1 MYYFVEFACVI
12 AEMWMIHGFLVRG
25 QTLKK
30 TDVWVW
36 LVAYCLFGG
45 TILGLSFLENMAFV
59 RIGVTLCGVWVLGM
73 LVYKNRLL
81 SAFLEGLV
89 VCAFVAVTDVL
100 TTVLFTCC
108 GVTAAMLVSDVFMRS
123 LYLIV
128 GHFLMLAMVNV
139 VSLLRQQSRKAV
151 SIKALIWV
159 SPCWLVSLLL
169 CILLT
174 WDIFIYQQSI
184 SPWFLV
190 VLVGLLYTNMLVIY
204 YINRVAV
211 QMHEK
216 KEYEL
221 AEHHYAMQ
229 KEYYEQFRIQQEE
242 TRALWHDISKYLR
255 ASQVEGTSNALIQV
269 QQMLDGIC
277 CVVDVNNRVVSIILN
292 EYAQIAREE
301 QIALEMDVQVP
312 EVLFVSAADLYVL
325 IGNTM
330 DNAVEACM
338 ELPEEQRR
346 ISIKLKTHNDI
357 LFYQI
362 SNPYREN
369 HLCRVRNRYHGY
381 GLKNVEKCVEK
392 YHGTLCVTREKDN
405 FCVAAHLNAL

>member
-12 AEMWMIHGFLVRG
+12 AEMWMIHGFLARG

-30 TDVWVW
+30 PDVLVW
-36 LVAYCLFGG
+36 LAAYCLFGG
-45 TILGLSFLENMAFV
+45 IILGLSFLENMAFV
-59 RIGVTLCGVWVLGM
+59 RIGVTLCGVWALGV

-81 SAFLEGLV
+81 SAFLEGV
-89 VCAFVAVTDVL
+89 AVCAFVAVTDAL
-100 TTVLFTCC
+100 AAMLFTCC
-108 GVTAAMLVSDVFMRS
+108 GAPAALLVADDFMRS

-128 GHFLMLAMVNV
+128 VHFLMLAVIKVVGLFHAKSQRGVNV
-139 VSLLRQQSRKAV
+139 KSLL
-151 SIKALIWV
+151 WV
-159 SPCWLVSLLL
+159 SPCWLVSLLF
-169 CILLT
+169 CIILT
-174 WDIFIYQQSI
+174 RDIFIYQQPI

-204 YINRVAV
+204 YIHRVAV
-211 QMHEK
+211 QMQEK

-255 ASQVEGTSNALIQV
+255 ASHVEDSGDAFVQV

-277 CVVDVNNRVVSIILN
+277 CVVDVNNRVVSVILN
-292 EYAQIAREE
+292 EYAQIARES
-301 QIALEMDVQVP
+301 QVILEMDVQVP

-325 IGNTM
+325 IGNTL
-330 DNAVEACM
+330 DNAVEACT
-338 ELPEEQRR
+338 ELPEGQRR

-357 LFYQI
+357 LFYEI
-362 SNPYREN
+362 SNPYSEN
-369 HLCRVRNRYHGY
+369 HLTRVKNQYHGY

-392 YHGTLCVTREKDN
+392 YHGTLCVTMDKGIFR
-405 FCVAAHLNAL
+405 VGAHLNAR